1 MALDTS
7 TDELVGG
14 KDDSTFSSD
23 YTQEAEQTEVD
34 NHDHI
39 IYVTVLDRNQIL
51 FRRVFQAQDQVQ
63 CTIVS
68 CPDPTLSRRKG
79 SGDH

>member
-34 NHDHI
+34 NHNHT
-39 IYVTVLDRNQIL
+39 YM
-51 FRRVFQAQDQVQ
+51 
-63 CTIVS
+63 
-68 CPDPTLSRRKG
+68 
-79 SGDH
+79 